1 MHKLEKLILESYA
14 QILNEMDGGRLFD
27 YLNTKYH
34 VKDHFH
40 SDNSYMVQRKSDS
53 NDQYVIFDYDKDRD
67 QFYIRQLGGYSIDD
81 GEAGEAG
88 MNGKGGSRIAGIES
102 YYTDGNY
109 SPEEITP
116 EALKKIVDHVMS
128 GHDREAEAQR
138 AFYARR
144 GRTSGTVDEMAKADM
159 EKEAGSN
166 VIQWEELTDK
176 QRAGIVKRYG
186 KPMFNGQHDFFSSN
200 METYF
205 KANSKSTETGSI
217 GHSVIKLPSFG
228 SLYRNFSDIIGDIKK
243 LMGSDDIRTDQA
255 AREFFELTKTNFR
268 KLQRYLRTERPEQYN
283 MLKMQRMMEGIE
295 KAFNKIDEG
304 INDHY
309 DLVHVYDKDG
319 RMFGT
324 GSVEKVEGDKTFVRF
339 DGSTVKR
346 FPSDRVKPVKEALD
360 VNDPVLMR
368 ARIAKKRADD
378 MKKLDAYIKSPEGKA
393 AARAQASAERKEIKA
408 RELVRKLKIK
418 RAQIE
423 REMENDPD
431 IEPQGGPV
439 ADMYGD
445 QLNKIDNAIEK
456 AASVYNKNM
465 SYDQAVGKIN
475 EFVGKELEDRNEPLY
490 DKLVPGSGAAET
502 VEGEMLRAI
511 NKIIYRYYNDGDEY
525 YTGYGIETAG
535 SAHSFLVNAN
545 HPQRAAMK
553 KIFGDGTNYE
563 QTIKDALDV
572 ILDYIESRQ
581 GEYTKN
587 TFGDMLDY
595 EPEFEEDDY
604 DDYDDYDDDE
614 YYQEGVIREEATPEE
629 APDMDAPEETVLE
642 DATDSILG
650 KFPTLKKAII
660 NLQTDQFKEFVTTID
675 WISPRPSSFRVNLKN
690 GQSYI
695 LKWTG
700 KGFEAQ
706 ILGKRYFI
714 DKIDDYQQALDKLA
728 RLYKEGPMGGSGEA
742 ATADTDTGGSGGGG
756 GGDFPGTD
764 TGGGGDDAAGVD
776 ALGGDDAG
784 GADAGAD
791 DAGGGADLG
800 GEPID
805 FEEPAEEPEA

>member
-1 MHKLEKLILESYA
+1 MHKLEKLILESYS
-14 QILNEMDGGRLFD
+14 E
-27 YLNTKYH
+27 
-34 VKDHFH
+34 
-40 SDNSYMVQRKSDS
+40 
-53 NDQYVIFDYDKDRD
+53 VI
-67 QFYIRQLGGYSIDD
+67 
-81 GEAGEAG
+81 
-88 MNGKGGSRIAGIES
+88 N
-102 YYTDGNY
+102 
-109 SPEEITP
+109 
-116 EALKKIVDHVMS
+116 
-128 GHDREAEAQR
+128 
-138 AFYARR
+138 
-144 GRTSGTVDEMAKADM
+144 EMAKADM
-159 EKEAGSN
+159 EKEAGGN
-166 VIQWEELTDK
+166 IIQWEDLTDK

-186 KPMFNGQHDFFSSN
+186 EPMFNGEHDFFSKD
-200 METYF
+200 MTTYF
-205 KANSKSTETGSI
+205 KTNSKNKETGSI
-217 GHSVIKLPSFG
+217 GHSIITLPSFS
-228 SLYRNFSDIIGDIKK
+228 SLYKNFSDIINDIKK
-243 LMGSDDIRTDQA
+243 LMGSDDVRGDEA
-255 AREFFELTKTNFR
+255 ARELFDITKTNFR
-268 KLQRYLRTERPEQYN
+268 KLQRYLRTERPEQYR
-283 MLKMQRMMEGIE
+283 MLKMQRMMEGIKSSFSKIEE
-295 KAFNKIDEG
+295 KMDI
-304 INDHY
+304 
-309 DLVHVYDKDG
+309 
-319 RMFGT
+319 
-324 GSVEKVEGDKTFVRF
+324 
-339 DGSTVKR
+339 
-346 FPSDRVKPVKEALD
+346 
-360 VNDPVLMR
+360 NDPVMLKVR
-368 ARIAKKRADD
+368 QAKAHSDQ

-408 RELVRKLKIK
+408 REIVRKLKIK
-418 RAQIE
+418 RAQVE
-423 REMENDPD
+423 REMENDPE

-456 AASVYNKNM
+456 AASVYNRNM

-490 DKLVPGSGAAET
+490 DKLVPGQGDAET

-511 NKIIYRYYNDGDEY
+511 NRIIYRYYNDGDEY
-525 YTGYGIETAG
+525 FTGYGIETAG
-535 SAHSFLVNAN
+535 PAHSFLVNAN

-553 KIFGDGTNYE
+553 KIFGDGTDYE
-563 QTIKDALDV
+563 QTIKDALDT

-581 GEYTKN
+581 GKYTKN
-587 TFGDMLDY
+587 TLGGIFDY
-595 EPEFEEDDY
+595 EPEFEDDEEDY

-614 YYQEGVIREEATPEE
+614 YYQEGVIREETTPEE

-695 LKWTG
+695 LKWSG

-742 ATADTDTGGSGGGG
+742 ADADTDTGGSGGGG

-764 TGGGGDDAAGVD
+764 AGGGGDDAGID
-776 ALGGDDAG
+776 ALGGDDTAP
-784 GADAGAD
+784 AD
-791 DAGGGADLG
+791 DAGGEEGGADLG